1 MIVMRHV
8 AYARLV
14 QPVARLDREMMGR
27 VMHEHVSGV
36 TKQHAAGESTGR
48 DVLQDSYREIADGDD
63 ETPRCE
69 RGHADEFLRR
79 LVMRI
84 MQHRKQRRAMVG
96 EATDGI
102 FDQRPSRETNQQGN
116 AEVRRRPQPSGGG
129 RGSERSSAPSRW
141 ATILRLDIIPAGSHE
156 ETGMKIVIIGATG
169 TIGGAVATALG
180 GNHEIVAVSRS
191 AGEHHADIT
200 DKASLEKAFEAIG
213 KVDAIV
219 SVAGGAVFKPLAALT
234 DADFEKCLHDKLM
247 GQVNVVRVGSR
258 HVRPGGSITITSGVL
273 AQEPMPGAA
282 AISLVNAGLE
292 GFGRAAALELA
303 SEKIRVNVVSPPWVT
318 ETLVALKME
327 PANGLPAAEVAR
339 AYVQSVEG
347 DTTGQTIDA
356 RKVLS

>member
-1 MIVMRHV
+1 
-8 AYARLV
+8 
-14 QPVARLDREMMGR
+14 
-27 VMHEHVSGV
+27 
-36 TKQHAAGESTGR
+36 
-48 DVLQDSYREIADGDD
+48 
-63 ETPRCE
+63 
-69 RGHADEFLRR
+69 
-79 LVMRI
+79 
-84 MQHRKQRRAMVG
+84 
-96 EATDGI
+96 
-102 FDQRPSRETNQQGN
+102 
-116 AEVRRRPQPSGGG
+116 
-129 RGSERSSAPSRW
+129 
-141 ATILRLDIIPAGSHE
+141 LRLDIIPAGSHE

-247 GQVNVVRVGSR
+247 GQVKVVRVGSR

-318 ETLVALKME
+318 ETLVALKMD
-327 PANGLPAAEVAR
+327 PANGLPAAKVAR